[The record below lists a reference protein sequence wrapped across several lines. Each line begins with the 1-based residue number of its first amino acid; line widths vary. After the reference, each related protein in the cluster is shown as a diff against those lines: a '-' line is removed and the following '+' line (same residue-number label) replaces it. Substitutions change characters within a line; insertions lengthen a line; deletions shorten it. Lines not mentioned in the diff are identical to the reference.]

1 MMRRL
6 FDVFVSVTLL
16 LLLSPIFLVVGLL
29 IRRDGGPVFYKQV
42 RVGLNGHA
50 FKIWKFRSMVVNA
63 DKIGGYSTRA
73 SDSRITAIG
82 SFIRRTSID
91 ELPQLINVIL
101 GDMSLVGPRPN
112 VPAQQSE
119 YTPEQWSIR
128 NSVLPG
134 ITGLAQAELRSKA
147 TWEQRWELDKRYVQ
161 EKSFLLDLKIIV
173 KTALKLFSNN
183 GN

>member
-1 MMRRL
+1 MIKRI
-6 FDVFVSVTLL
+6 FDIFVSIILL
-16 LLLSPIFLVVGLL
+16 LLLSPLLLVVGFL
-29 IRRDGGPVFYKQV
+29 IKRDGGPAFYKQD
-42 RVGLNGHA
+42 RVGLNGQA
-50 FKIWKFRSMVVNA
+50 FRIWKLRSMVVNA
-63 DKIGGYSTRA
+63 DKIGGYSTLA

-101 GDMSLVGPRPN
+101 GEMSLVGPRPN

-119 YTPEQWSIR
+119 YTPKQWAIR

-147 TWEQRWELDKRYVQ
+147 SWEQRWELDKRYVY